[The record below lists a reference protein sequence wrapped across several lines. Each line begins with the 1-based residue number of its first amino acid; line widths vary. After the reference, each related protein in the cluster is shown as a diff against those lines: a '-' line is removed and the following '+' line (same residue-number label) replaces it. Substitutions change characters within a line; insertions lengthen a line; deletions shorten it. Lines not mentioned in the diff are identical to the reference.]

1 MKIKL
6 TSCIVLNGAIRQP
19 GTACDVPDRLGREL
33 LARNKATEVAADA
46 NVDVSNDTAAAN
58 ASKQAP
64 AAQNNG
70 GKK

>member
-6 TSCIVLNGAIRQP
+6 TSFIVLNGEIRQP

-33 LARNKATEVAADA
+33 VARNKATKVAVDTK
-46 NVDVSNDTAAAN
+46 VDVSSDAADTTV
-58 ASKQAP
+58 SKQAP